1 MPVAQFHLPSA
12 AFDPERR
19 RELLVRASAGYAR
32 ILDSPIERVRVL
44 LVDYPPADIAV
55 GGVVGSEPGPE
66 TAAPYFTAVVLA
78 GRPAQQRAELLG
90 HFTDLLVEILGV
102 DRSGVR
108 GRIIEVE
115 PDNWGIAGTPA
126 ARVRSE
132 EIARR
137 AVKNAPAQLGR

>member
-1 MPVAQFHLPSA
+1 MPVAHFHLPSA
-12 AFDPERR
+12 AFYPDRR

-32 ILDSPIERVRVL
+32 ILESPIERVRVF
-44 LVDYPPADIAV
+44 LVDYPPTDIAV
-55 GGVVGSEPGPE
+55 GGVVPADTTSEP
-66 TAAPYFTAVVLA
+66 AAPYFTAIVLA
-78 GRPAQQRAELLG
+78 GRPAAQRAELLR
-90 HFTDLLVEILGV
+90 HFTDLLVEVLGV

-115 PDNWGIAGTPA
+115 PENWGIAGTPA

-137 AVKNAPAQLGR
+137 AADYR